1 MDRGL
6 TALEWIALADR
17 PPSIDEVAR
26 HLDVH
31 RSIAYRI
38 VRTLEDHRLVR
49 RDPNGRCIPADRL
62 AALGRQVRMPLRS
75 AALPELTAMAE
86 DLAMTA
92 FLVVR
97 DGDEA
102 VTVESVEPRTT
113 TAHVAYRPGNR
124 HPVDRGAPGIALLAG
139 GTPSPGERPEVAEA
153 RARGFATSRGEV
165 VAGVAAIATWI
176 DGPDGVIGA
185 IACIFPAGLD
195 VDLDRIARRVREGAR
210 TVAHARGGS

>member
-1 MDRGL
+1 M
-6 TALEWIALADR
+6 IALADQ

-49 RDPNGRCIPADRL
+49 RDAAGRCVPADRL
-62 AALGRQVRMPLRS
+62 AALGRHARMPLRS

-92 FLVVR
+92 FIVVR

-102 VTVESVEPRTT
+102 VTVDSVEPRTT
-113 TAHVAYRPGNR
+113 AAHVAYRPGNR
-124 HPVDRGAPGIALLAG
+124 HAIDRGAPGLALLAG
-139 GTPSPGERPEVAEA
+139 EPAVDGERGEVTEA

-176 DGPDGVIGA
+176 DGPDGVAGA
-185 IACIFPAGLD
+185 VACIYPSG
-195 VDLDRIARRVREGAR
+195 VEIDLDRVAGRVRSTADAI
-210 TVAHARGGS
+210 THTLGGGT